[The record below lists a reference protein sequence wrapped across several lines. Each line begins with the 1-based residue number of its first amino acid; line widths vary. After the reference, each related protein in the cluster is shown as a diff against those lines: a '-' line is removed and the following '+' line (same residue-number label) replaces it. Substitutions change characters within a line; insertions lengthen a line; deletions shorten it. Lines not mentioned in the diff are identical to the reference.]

1 MCRSFFPLG
10 VKPLALVAV
19 EPEPL
24 VVPPRRA
31 LLRFRFS
38 EPVVLN
44 RGGIE
49 FKQFIEGNETI
60 VVKTLVADA
69 ALLRPVEGRNE
80 IVLDV
85 AAVGLEPNAQY
96 AVRVAGWTDE

>member
-1 MCRSFFPLG
+1 M
-10 VKPLALVAV
+10 KPLALLAV

-24 VVPPRRA
+24 LVHPRRA

-49 FKQFIEGNETI
+49 FRQFVEGNETI
-60 VVKTLVADA
+60 VVKTLFVDSAS
-69 ALLRPVEGRNE
+69 LRPVEGRSE
-80 IVLDV
+80 MVLDV
-85 AAVGLEPNAQY
+85 APIGLEPNAQY
-96 AVRVAGWTDE
+96 AVGVLSSIDA

>member
-1 MCRSFFPLG
+1 M
-10 VKPLALVAV
+10 KPLTLLAV

-24 VVPPRRA
+24 LVHPRRA

-49 FKQFIEGNETI
+49 FRQFIEGNETI
-60 VVKTLVADA
+60 VVKTLFVESA
-69 ALLRPVEGRNE
+69 ALKPVEGRNE
-80 IVLDV
+80 MVLDV
-85 AAVGLEPNAQY
+85 APIGLEPNAQY
-96 AVRVAGWTDE
+96 AVGVLSSIDA

>member
-1 MCRSFFPLG
+1 MCRALFPLG
-10 VKPLALVAV
+10 VKPLALGAV

-24 VVPPRRA
+24 VVHPRRA

-60 VVKTLVADA
+60 VVKPLDADA
-69 ALLRPVEGRNE
+69 AL
-80 IVLDV
+80 
-85 AAVGLEPNAQY
+85 
-96 AVRVAGWTDE
+96 